1 MYSSTSSTHHTT
13 HTHTPRTCRPQSVL
27 CGARRARRRSQGAYG
42 HAARIQPGRYHRRR
56 CRPTPRAPPFL
67 RSRRRPQLP
76 VRVLQ
81 CRHGRTA
88 LPRPHRIHRSGA
100 AGHMPGENLT
110 EKNLPTPPQLIYM
123 YPPLRANLWGGTET
137 SVCHKRSTRNGDSC
151 FRGVEAPLRKKH
163 ESYR

>member
-27 CGARRARRRSQGAYG
+27 CGARRARRRPQGAYG

-56 CRPTPRAPPFL
+56 CRPTPRAPPSL

-110 EKNLPTPPQLIYM
+110 EKNLPTTDIYVSATESKPMGGHRDIGLPQ
-123 YPPLRANLWGGTET
+123 E
-137 SVCHKRSTRNGDSC
+137 VHKKR
-151 FRGVEAPLRKKH
+151 
-163 ESYR
+163 